1 MKMNE
6 ETKQSSPGGRIGR
19 SRKVQTRPVTDPK
32 VRAVM
37 EKFPPE
43 RSNLIPLLQ
52 ALQEKFGWLPQDT
65 LAATADYLR
74 LPASVVYGVATFYA
88 QFYLTRQGKNRIK
101 VCQGTA
107 CHVRGGKAIMD
118 TVKKRLGIAPGQTT
132 PDYLYSLERVACLG
146 SCALAPVMVVNNKI
160 HGTMTTVKA
169 DQAVQALGK
178 TGAKT
183 SKSAKAKRAV
193 A

>member
-1 MKMNE
+1 MNE
-6 ETKQSSPGGRIGR
+6 NAKQSSPGRRNGR
-19 SRKVQTRPVTDPK
+19 SRKAPAHPAVDPK
-32 VRAVM
+32 VRAEMV
-37 EKFPPE
+37 KFTPE

-52 ALQEKFGWLPQDT
+52 ALQEKFGWLPEDL
-65 LAATADYLR
+65 LAAVADYLHV
-74 LPASVVYGVATFYA
+74 PASVVYGVATFYA

-118 TVKKRLGIAPGQTT
+118 TVRKRLGLNPGQTT

-160 HGTMTTVKA
+160 HGAMTTVKA
-169 DQAVQALGK
+169 EQALQALGQ
-178 TGAKT
+178 TRAKT
-183 SKSAKAKRAV
+183 SKSAKTKRAV

>member
-1 MKMNE
+1 MNQKAKR
-6 ETKQSSPGGRIGR
+6 TSRGRGNGR
-19 SRKVQTRPVTDPK
+19 SRKFPGRPAVDPR
-32 VRAVM
+32 VRAVL
-37 EKFPPE
+37 EKYPPE

-52 ALQEKFGWLPQDT
+52 ALQEKFGWLPEDT
-65 LAATADYLR
+65 LATVAEYLR
-74 LPASVVYGVATFYA
+74 LPASVVYGVVTFYA

-118 TVKKRLGIAPGQTT
+118 TVRKRLGINPGQTT

-178 TGAKT
+178 TSAKT

>member
-1 MKMNE
+1 MNE
-6 ETKQSSPGGRIGR
+6 KAKQSSPGRRNGR
-19 SRKVQTRPVTDPK
+19 SRKSPARPAVDPK
-32 VRAVM
+32 LQAVL
-37 EKFPPE
+37 EKFSPE

-52 ALQEKFGWLPQDT
+52 ALQEKFGWLPEDT
-65 LAATADYLR
+65 LAAVAEYLR

-118 TVKKRLGIAPGQTT
+118 TVRQRLGIAPGQTT

-169 DQAVQALGK
+169 DQVVQALGK
-178 TGAKT
+178 TSAKT
-183 SKSAKAKRAV
+183 AKTAKTKRA
-193 A
+193 AA

>member
-1 MKMNE
+1 MNQKAKR
-6 ETKQSSPGGRIGR
+6 TSRGRGNGR
-19 SRKVQTRPVTDPK
+19 SRKAPARPVTDPK

-52 ALQEKFGWLPQDT
+52 ALQERFGWLPQDT
-65 LAATADYLR
+65 LAAVADYLR

-132 PDYLYSLERVACLG
+132 SDYKFSLERVACLG
-146 SCALAPVMVVNNKI
+146 SCALAPVMVANGKVHGRSTIQKAEKI
-160 HGTMTTVKA
+160 LE
-169 DQAVQALGK
+169 DLE
-178 TGAKT
+178 
-183 SKSAKAKRAV
+183 
-193 A
+193 